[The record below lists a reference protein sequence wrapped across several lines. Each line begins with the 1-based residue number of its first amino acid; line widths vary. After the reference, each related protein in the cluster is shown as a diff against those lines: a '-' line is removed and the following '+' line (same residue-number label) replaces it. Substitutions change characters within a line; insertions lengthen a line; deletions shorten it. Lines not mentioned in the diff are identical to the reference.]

1 MYYQGVRERFVDR
14 SHIKI
19 FIFRKTSRQ
28 LKLTKF
34 CELNIIYKAARLHA
48 HLVINVVLWFWVY
61 HTCRFYPFK
70 ENPDE
75 EYQSL
80 ENTAV
85 FNVSSFQYIIL
96 AVMFAPSAPF
106 RKNLLSNIPFL
117 VNVLLCVAVA
127 IWLIIYPTGLYTK
140 QNFHF
145 VLYWCLRIYDYCNIS
160 EKALFAYCHLLHL

>member
-1 MYYQGVRERFVDR
+1 M
-14 SHIKI
+14 
-19 FIFRKTSRQ
+19 
-28 LKLTKF
+28 LTKI
-34 CELNIIYKAARLHA
+34 CELIIIYKATRLQA
-48 HLVINVVLWFWVY
+48 HLVINVVLWFGVY

-127 IWLIIYPTGLYTK
+127 IWLIIYPTGLYGK

-145 VLYWCLRIYDYCNIS
+145 LLCWCLGMKTVIFQNELSLHFTICSICSKLYKMRTY
-160 EKALFAYCHLLHL
+160 LLLQLLL